1 MLKILFEDNH
11 LIIVNKNP
19 GDLTQGDITGDITL
33 GDKIKSYLKK
43 KYNKPGNVFLGITHR
58 LDRPTSGVIIFTK
71 TSKSL
76 KRLNEMFKDNEIKKT
91 YWAVVK
97 SITKKK
103 SDKLENYLIKNQ
115 KQNKSYVAKVSNT
128 KSKKAILFYKVIFE
142 LQKFSLL
149 SIKLETGR
157 HHQIRTQLSHV
168 GFPIKGDLK
177 YGYPRSNNDGSIYL
191 HSRKVS
197 FIHPVTKK
205 NIEITAIPPKNNI
218 WDLCLN
224 CEE

>member
-1 MLKILFEDNH
+1 VLKILFEDNH
-11 LIIVNKNP
+11 LILVNKNP

>member
-1 MLKILFEDNH
+1 
-11 LIIVNKNP
+11 
-19 GDLTQGDITGDITL
+19 
-33 GDKIKSYLKK
+33 
-43 KYNKPGNVFLGITHR
+43 
-58 LDRPTSGVIIFTK
+58 
-71 TSKSL
+71 
-76 KRLNEMFKDNEIKKT
+76 MFKDNEIKKT